1 MTKEDFLDWKK
12 HPVTKA
18 VYDSIQTRIDDL
30 KTELGW
36 TAGIDLRTD
45 AVRSGSIQAFLHVL
59 NIDFE
64 ETQ

>member
-12 HPVTKA
+12 HPVTQA
-18 VYDSIQTRIDDL
+18 VYDVIQTRIDDL
-30 KTELGW
+30 KSELGY

-45 AVRSGSIQAFLHVL
+45 AARSGSIQAFLQLL
-59 NIDFE
+59 NLDFE